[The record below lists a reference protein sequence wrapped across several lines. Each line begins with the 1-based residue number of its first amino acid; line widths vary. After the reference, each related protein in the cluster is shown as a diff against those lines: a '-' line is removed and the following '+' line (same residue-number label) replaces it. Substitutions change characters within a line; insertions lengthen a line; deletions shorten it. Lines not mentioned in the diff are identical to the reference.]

1 MGLFGLIKIK
11 LAEGDTSLAL
21 KLTKK
26 LIGLKPKNI
35 SFQKTFLELQLMEE
49 DWNGAHKTFLDL
61 QKLEPTDKV
70 ARNRDEG
77 THLYLIAKKL
87 REEGKIEESKFLF
100 QRNIVFN
107 PKDSKSYLYLAK
119 IFKKEENEFEEEKNI
134 NATLLLESDNEEAM
148 YRLIDIK
155 LEKSDIKKVEDL
167 KEKFKI
173 ICDTLC
179 SKIDSIDERL
189 SNINV
194 ENES

>member
-1 MGLFGLIKIK
+1 M
-11 LAEGDTSLAL
+11 
-21 KLTKK
+21 
-26 LIGLKPKNI
+26 
-35 SFQKTFLELQLMEE
+35 QKT
-49 DWNGAHKTFLDL
+49 T
-61 QKLEPTDKV
+61 
-70 ARNRDEG
+70 
-77 THLYLIAKKL
+77 LYLIIILVLLNLNVYAKENFFNEAKEL
-87 REEGKIEESKFLF
+87 FDKGKIEESKFLF

-134 NATLLLESDNEEAM
+134 NATPLLESDNEEAM
-148 YRLIDIK
+148 YMLIDIK